1 MHLGPNCPCKLTH
14 TGLIC
19 EESDTLASFPKDF
32 KEICPNYLPEM
43 TTHKIKAVLLQN
55 QKLTM
60 PGKMVEI
67 FPNVESMAM
76 KSVKINDIDRY
87 ALNDLN
93 QLNYFELSDSKVDA
107 IPNGL
112 FDVTVRLKTLNLTGT
127 EIGQAR

>member
-1 MHLGPNCPCKLTH
+1 
-14 TGLIC
+14 
-19 EESDTLASFPKDF
+19 
-32 KEICPNYLPEM
+32 M

-60 PGKMVEI
+60 PGKIVEI